1 MQVKRYNNNTG
12 LGLLLIDYEFDA
24 VGNIR
29 ASKVATNYEGYHPER
44 HDDYFVYDANNRV
57 LINKGQLRQGR
68 IEMSAEQ
75 GNLLTYDASGNITY
89 AEKYEGKTLAKYAY
103 EYTLDNLVVRV
114 TKNGKNV
121 QTKEYNKAG
130 QVVKEHLFDIHGVV
144 VQHNS
149 QVYLYGQLDHQ
160 LVTNKEGEE
169 KSRTL
174 YTYDKVGNVVTLVN
188 KGAHKGKFT
197 YTQTHTYK
205 FVLWEGYQQ
214 EEDKVTFEEPKKGT
228 TYGRST
234 HEYDVNGQLN
244 KVIDKKKDDDGV
256 NHTTEYFTS
265 SIDGIRGKRDQQGET
280 RYLNVAGKTIGDL
293 HLDKKNKQHLE
304 VYAGFTP
311 AGTPARPRL
320 IKDMQEAHPYW
331 SQESQEKFFKT
342 EAGIAMKK
350 LQAGTPPDS
359 PQNNLGTYTLQAG
372 DTLEQIALQ
381 VYGDSSLWYLIAD
394 ANGITERSAQ
404 AGEQGGQMHVGQ
416 QIHLPATS
424 LTHNSHAT
432 HKVFTRNDWEGD
444 TSASAPLAPPPR
456 QHNLLFKRIV
466 IGVVMTVATVATAG
480 IFGMLSGAVAGFS
493 GLSGILGA
501 GLSLLSGGAAL
512 APSLAFGFTAGF
524 VGSIASQL
532 TAMAFKMQ
540 EGIDYKGA
548 VISGLSTAATASLGG
563 VLGKTKWVK
572 ALDEK
577 LPLKELFSVKDAVN
591 MMERDALNQSINMA
605 IRHHQC
611 FNWTELA
618 AQGITAGILGGTFG
632 KAVNDGLKS
641 LEPTGILAAEA
652 NALVTG
658 GADSLA
664 GGNHFDAGKILANNL
679 GNAVGNTVVDVG
691 AGGWKSTLEW
701 FEHHKLMRKQELE
714 MQQKFKELS
723 HDSISRWLADKNFRP
738 REIWLNTKVPEFER
752 FQAEVAADAYDNNS
766 ESKYS
771 PIPKEEE
778 GAYCPIP
785 IMLLAPIVE
794 IFCDIDDFCNSYDE
808 GAASS
813 IPKQRAYQTSNEE
826 KKEATSTTWIP
837 SLDML
842 KNHQFL
848 RNLHTQVNEQFAQL
862 NLEAA
867 GLSLDLK
874 ANKSSPLENSKDTK
888 KNFTLTDALEIP
900 EEGLSV
906 HLRGYGWVF
915 EKGLKKVY
923 DKYGAEM
930 SKIVEMM
937 YRVET
942 THFTSGQYVLT
953 GTSGMETHSNY

>member
-1 MQVKRYNNNTG
+1 
-12 LGLLLIDYEFDA
+12 
-24 VGNIR
+24 
-29 ASKVATNYEGYHPER
+29 
-44 HDDYFVYDANNRV
+44 
-57 LINKGQLRQGR
+57 
-68 IEMSAEQ
+68 
-75 GNLLTYDASGNITY
+75 
-89 AEKYEGKTLAKYAY
+89 
-103 EYTLDNLVVRV
+103 
-114 TKNGKNV
+114 
-121 QTKEYNKAG
+121 
-130 QVVKEHLFDIHGVV
+130 
-144 VQHNS
+144 
-149 QVYLYGQLDHQ
+149 
-160 LVTNKEGEE
+160 
-169 KSRTL
+169 
-174 YTYDKVGNVVTLVN
+174 
-188 KGAHKGKFT
+188 
-197 YTQTHTYK
+197 
-205 FVLWEGYQQ
+205 
-214 EEDKVTFEEPKKGT
+214 
-228 TYGRST
+228 
-234 HEYDVNGQLN
+234 
-244 KVIDKKKDDDGV
+244 
-256 NHTTEYFTS
+256 
-265 SIDGIRGKRDQQGET
+265 
-280 RYLNVAGKTIGDL
+280 
-293 HLDKKNKQHLE
+293 
-304 VYAGFTP
+304 
-311 AGTPARPRL
+311 
-320 IKDMQEAHPYW
+320 
-331 SQESQEKFFKT
+331 
-342 EAGIAMKK
+342 MKK

-548 VISGLSTAATASLGG
+548 AISGLSTAATASLGG

-652 NALVTG
+652 NALATG

-701 FEHHKLMRKQELE
+701 FEHHKLMRKQEQE
-714 MQQKFKELS
+714 MQQKFNELS
-723 HDSISRWLADKNFRP
+723 
-738 REIWLNTKVPEFER
+738 LNTKVPEFER
-752 FQAEVAADAYDNNS
+752 FQAEIAAEAYGMEKDKS
-766 ESKYS
+766 VEASKTTS
-771 PIPKEEE
+771 AAKDKAVKTDTDQLVTAEQLKQMFPRSKV
-778 GAYCPIP
+778 
-785 IMLLAPIVE
+785 L
-794 IFCDIDDFCNSYDE
+794 DDYLPEFNAQL
-808 GAASS
+808 GAAG
-813 IPKQRAYQTSNEE
+813 INTPKRLAYFF
-826 KKEATSTTWIP
+826 ATI
-837 SLDML
+837 
-842 KNHQFL
+842 N
-848 RNLHTQVNEQFAQL
+848 
-862 NLEAA
+862 
-867 GLSLDLK
+867 
-874 ANKSSPLENSKDTK
+874 
-888 KNFTLTDALEIP
+888 
-900 EEGLSV
+900 
-906 HLRGYGWVF
+906 
-915 EKGLKKVY
+915 
-923 DKYGAEM
+923 
-930 SKIVEMM
+930 VE
-937 YRVET
+937 
-942 THFTSGQYVLT
+942 
-953 GTSGMETHSNY
+953 TSGMTRFIENDFTYKDPQYAKDTFGTLKNMPLEEIRSLGNGTLFANTVYAGVNGNDGDVKVGDGYKYRGRGLFHHTGKGNYRQLGGKDYIDNPDLILIPSNDIKAAMEFWTLKKLNKKADLLKVHINIPPPKNEKMFDSNFRLAVAGVNGRDNGIYERAKSYNKYIKMFN